1 MLSFDSYNYV
11 KKLKKIGISERQA
24 EIQAETF
31 REIINYD
38 IISKNDLKK
47 AKEELQFN
55 LKETKS
61 VLKNDLASNTMIKK
75 IAFFVL
81 FVR

>member
-11 KKLKKIGISERQA
+11 KKLKEIGISERQA

-31 REIINYD
+31 REIINHD

-61 VLKNDLASNTMIKK
+61 VLKNNLASNTMIKK